1 VETGTSFQEP
11 AIFLLTSDPKSS
23 YKPKSILLLRGL
35 SSGKGGYRSHAFRK
49 TEDLIIGTFY
59 SQTFPGSKPDALV
72 FSIWADGPDC
82 GMSFTSTVSST
93 AE

>member
-35 SSGKGGYRSHAFRK
+35 SSVKEGIARTHSAKQK
-49 TEDLIIGTFY
+49 TWSLALFIRRPSRAPKPPLY
-59 SQTFPGSKPDALV
+59 FPSGLMGLTAG
-72 FSIWADGPDC
+72 WASLLRFPPPL
-82 GMSFTSTVSST
+82 S
-93 AE
+93 